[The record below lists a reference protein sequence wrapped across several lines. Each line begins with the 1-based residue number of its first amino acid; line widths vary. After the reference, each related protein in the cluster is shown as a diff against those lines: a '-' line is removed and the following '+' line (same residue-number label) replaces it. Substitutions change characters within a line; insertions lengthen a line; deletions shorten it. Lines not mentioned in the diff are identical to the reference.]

1 MRGVRAVNRFA
12 ALLPWPLVGVLVG
25 VFMFN
30 LGLAAW
36 GAVVAGTLVQAGEG
50 PATVGALFS
59 AAEVLR
65 LPTALLLPLVTLRFG
80 TRWVSL
86 VGMLTLGLL
95 PLMALTNLGPAQVM
109 SIFVLTAV
117 PAMAVFVGLPA
128 FVIGAAG
135 RGHDGWAL
143 AWLGLVGG
151 AGGAVGPWFGGILA
165 DSYGLIPALVLLC
178 VGSLLLVPTALRGPL
193 PPPSPWPG
201 WSAVLSRG
209 LPWQA
214 LAVLALASAADA
226 GRAALVPTEL
236 VRDGL
241 SLADTGFVLGAA
253 AALAG
258 GGFLAFGHLADRSS
272 PARVLGAGLMVVV
285 AGSFAAAEVAGWS
298 LAYAVAGAVLGMG
311 ASGVRLGAEVALIG
325 WVGRDRA
332 AVAAALGETTM
343 LGGRAVGAPVVG
355 VLGDTRGGAYA
366 FLAIGLAGL
375 SLATLLVA
383 RRAGGGLRLAL
394 FNRPMWLA
402 FFSRPLLRLACFNRA
417 ATAAAPVTLPVPVAL
432 PVVDQ

>member
-1 MRGVRAVNRFA
+1 MRGVLPPTRSRVAT
-12 ALLPWPLVGVLVG
+12 LLPWRLVSVLG
-25 VFMFN
+25 AVFTFN

-36 GAVVAGTLVQAGEG
+36 SAVVAGGLAQSGEG

-80 TRWVSL
+80 VRGVSL
-86 VGMLTLGLL
+86 AGMLTLGLL
-95 PLMALTNLGPAQVM
+95 PLIAFGNLGPAEVM
-109 SIFVLTAV
+109 GVFVFTAV

-135 RGHDGWAL
+135 KGHDGWAL
-143 AWLGLVGG
+143 AWLGLIGG
-151 AGGAVGPWFGGILA
+151 AGGAVGPWLGGMLA
-165 DSYGLIPALVLLC
+165 DSYGLVPSLVLLGL
-178 VGSLLLVPTALRGPL
+178 GSLMLVPTGLRGRL
-193 PPPSPWPG
+193 PSPSPWPG

-258 GGFLAFGHLADRSS
+258 TGFLAFGHLADRQS
-272 PARVLGAGLMVVV
+272 PSRVLGAGLLVVV
-285 AGSFAAAEVAGWS
+285 AGSFAAAEVAGWT
-298 LAYAVAGAVLGMG
+298 LAYAVAAAVLGMG

-332 AVAAALGETTM
+332 ALAAALGETTM

-355 VLGDTRGGAYA
+355 VIGDTRGGAYA
-366 FLAIGLAGL
+366 FVAIGLAGL
-375 SLATLLVA
+375 SLVAGLLA
-383 RRAGGGLRLAL
+383 MRAKRNFGYA
-394 FNRPMWLA
+394 
-402 FFSRPLLRLACFNRA
+402 SRELSTVSSQL
-417 ATAAAPVTLPVPVAL
+417 TA
-432 PVVDQ
+432 DS

>member
-1 MRGVRAVNRFA
+1 M
-12 ALLPWPLVGVLVG
+12 
-25 VFMFN
+25 
-30 LGLAAW
+30 
-36 GAVVAGTLVQAGEG
+36 VQAGEG

-59 AAEVLR
+59 ASELLR
-65 LPTALLLPLVTLRFG
+65 LPTALLLPLLTLRFG

-86 VGMLTLGLL
+86 AGMLSLGLM
-95 PLMALTNLGPAQVM
+95 PLVAVTTLGPAQVM
-109 SIFVLTAV
+109 SMFVLSAV
-117 PAMAVFVGLPA
+117 PVMAVFVGLPA
-128 FVIGAAG
+128 FVIGAAR

-151 AGGAVGPWFGGILA
+151 AGGAVGPWLGGILA
-165 DSYGLIPALVLLC
+165 DSYGLVPALVLLC
-178 VGSLLLVPTALRGPL
+178 VSSLLLFPTALRGQL

-258 GGFLAFGHLADRSS
+258 TGFLAFGHLADRYS
-272 PARVLGAGLMVVV
+272 PSRVLGSGLIVVV
-285 AGSFAAAEVAGWS
+285 VGSFAAAQFAGWS
-298 LAYAVAGAVLGMG
+298 LAYAVAAAVLGMG

-332 AVAAALGETTM
+332 AVGAALGETTM
-343 LGGRAVGAPVVG
+343 LSGRAIGAPVVG
-355 VLGDTRGGAYA
+355 VLADTRGGSYA
-366 FLAIGLAGL
+366 FYVIGLAGL
-375 SLATLLVA
+375 ALAGLFAA
-383 RRAGGGLRLAL
+383 RKADRHLRLAFL
-394 FNRPMWLA
+394 K
-402 FFSRPLLRLACFNRA
+402 RA
-417 ATAAAPVTLPVPVAL
+417 AQQVERAAEQVAEQVPVPVSLPVPVATPAPAAV
-432 PVVDQ
+432 PVSVDQ

>member
-1 MRGVRAVNRFA
+1 MRGVMPPTRLA
-12 ALLPWPLVGVLVG
+12 AFLPWRLVVVLAA
-25 VFMFN
+25 VFTFN

-36 GAVVAGTLVQAGEG
+36 SAVVAGGLAQAGEG
-50 PATVGALFS
+50 PASIGALFS
-59 AAEVLR
+59 AAELLR
-65 LPTALLLPLVTLRFG
+65 LPTALLLPLVTLRYG
-80 TRWVSL
+80 TRGVS
-86 VGMLTLGLL
+86 VTGMLTLAAL
-95 PLMALTNLGPAQVM
+95 PL
-109 SIFVLTAV
+109 IVLTHLGSAEVMAAYVLAAV

-143 AWLGLVGG
+143 AWLGLAGG
-151 AGGAVGPWFGGILA
+151 AGGAIGPWIGGMLA
-165 DSYGLIPALVLLC
+165 DAYGLVPSLLLLAA
-178 VGSLLLVPTALRGPL
+178 GSLLLVPTGLRGRL

-226 GRAALVPTEL
+226 GRAAIVPTEL

-258 GGFLAFGHLADRSS
+258 TGFLAFGHLADRHS
-272 PARVLGAGLMVVV
+272 PSRVLGAGLLVVV

-298 LAYAVAGAVLGMG
+298 LAYAVAAAVLGMG

-325 WVGRDRA
+325 WIGRDRA
-332 AVAAALGETTM
+332 ALAAALGETTM

-355 VLGDTRGGAYA
+355 VIGDSRGGPYA
-366 FLAIGLAGL
+366 FVAIGLAGL
-375 SLATLLVA
+375 SLVA
-383 RRAGGGLRLAL
+383 GLLAL
-394 FNRPMWLA
+394 RARQGLPLA
-402 FFSRPLLRLACFNRA
+402 WRTQAISRPSEPQPTLDS
-417 ATAAAPVTLPVPVAL
+417 APS
-432 PVVDQ
+432 Q